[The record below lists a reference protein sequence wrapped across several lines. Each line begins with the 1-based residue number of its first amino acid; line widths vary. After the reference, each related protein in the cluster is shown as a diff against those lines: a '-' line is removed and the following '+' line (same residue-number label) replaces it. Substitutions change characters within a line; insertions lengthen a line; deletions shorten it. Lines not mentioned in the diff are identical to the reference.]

1 MVALGPLTIDLY
13 LPALPTIER
22 ELDTTASAVQL
33 TLTGTLLGLGLGQ
46 LVVGP
51 LSDRFGRRRPVVVGT
66 LVHVAASALCAVA
79 PTIEVLG
86 ALRLLQGLG
95 AAASAVVA
103 MAIVRDLH
111 VGADAAVLLS
121 RLMLVLGAAP
131 ILAPSLGG
139 AILAVTSWR
148 GIFVVLGA
156 AGLALTA
163 LGLFVV
169 PETLPPERRRGASLR
184 LVADGYRTLLR
195 DRTYTA
201 LVLCAS
207 LLTAATFSYVSGAS
221 FVLQDLHGLSEQA
234 FGVVFSVGAVLLIAG
249 TQLSARLVRTRPP
262 ARLLWTTLG
271 LGTAVAVVGV
281 VAVATAGG
289 ALPVLLVPTW
299 TVLGLVGVT
308 NPLPTAL
315 ALSRHGEAAGAAAAL
330 LGAVRFGLGAAAA
343 PLVSVLGNDDLAMAA
358 TMGAAMVGSLL
369 IVALIRGSLD
379 DTPEPH
385 VVVAADPAT
394 ATD

>member
-22 ELDTTASAVQL
+22 ELETTASAVQL

-66 LVHVAASALCAVA
+66 LVHVGASALCAVA

-111 VGADAAVLLS
+111 VGSEAAVLLS

-148 GIFVVLGA
+148 GIFAVLGA

-163 LGLFVV
+163 LGLLAV

-184 LVADGYRTLLR
+184 LVADGYRALLR

-207 LLTAATFSYVSGAS
+207 LLTASTFSYVSGAS
-221 FVLQDLHGLSEQA
+221 FVFQDLHGLSEQA

-262 ARLLWTTLG
+262 GQLLWTTLR
-271 LGTAVAVVGV
+271 LGTAAAVLGV
-281 VAVATAGG
+281 VAVATVGG

-299 TVLGLVGVT
+299 TVLALVGIT

-330 LGAVRFGLGAAAA
+330 LGAARFVVGAAAA

-358 TMGAAMVGSLL
+358 TMGLAMVGSLL
-369 IVALIRGSLD
+369 IVVLVRGSLD
-379 DTPEPH
+379 TTPEH
-385 VVVAADPAT
+385 EVVGTIDPAT